1 MPSWRSRWRAKRR
14 CRPKRSRKPTRR
26 DRSSSRP
33 ATSHTF
39 SVQEDSMQRSIRI
52 LSGAMA
58 LSLLSVGGCA
68 TVVPRELA
76 DARNA
81 YQHASASRASD
92 LSPAELHKAKE
103 ALVKA
108 EESWSSEPESA
119 QTLDLSYVA
128 QRKAQLA
135 EAMAGMEL
143 AKRQKS
149 NADQSINSSEHAIAK
164 RTAGEL
170 NQTREQLAE
179 SQRNAANDQQ
189 ALGAEHQ
196 ARMDADKRSADADL
210 RAKAAQD
217 A

>member
-1 MPSWRSRWRAKRR
+1 MKRVIGTL
-14 CRPKRSRKPTRR
+14 S
-26 DRSSSRP
+26 
-33 ATSHTF
+33 ATIA
-39 SVQEDSMQRSIRI
+39 V
-52 LSGAMA
+52 G
-58 LSLLSVGGCA
+58 LLSVGCA

-92 LSPAELHKAKE
+92 LTPAELHKAKE

-119 QTLDLSYVA
+119 QTRDLSYVA

-143 AKRQKS
+143 AKRDKI
-149 NADQSINSSEHAIAK
+149 NADQSINKSEHAIAK

-170 NQTREQLAE
+170 TQT
-179 SQRNAANDQQ
+179 
-189 ALGAEHQ
+189 
-196 ARMDADKRSADADL
+196 
-210 RAKAAQD
+210 
-217 A
+217 